1 MTEILQICYRILKF
15 VLNHCIILIFDV
27 IMNVI
32 KRMLLKCN
40 RMLIFYMGDEFFM
53 KEKTIDEDFYID
65 GSLALQ
71 NNKDYSE
78 QIKKV
83 GIYSKYIKRIID
95 VFLSVIGL
103 ILLSPIFGFIAIAI
117 KLDSQGAV
125 FYKHKR
131 IGKNGK
137 IIYLYKFR
145 SMYTDSKERLEM
157 LLKNPEIRKEW
168 EENFKLENDPRITK
182 VGNLL
187 RKTSLDELP
196 QLLNILKGEMSII
209 GPRPVIDEELEKY
222 GPNKNKFLS
231 VTPGLTGWW
240 ACNGR
245 SATTYED
252 RMKLELYYVENQSF
266 ALDIKCFFKTITTVL
281 NRQGAK

>member
-1 MTEILQICYRILKF
+1 
-15 VLNHCIILIFDV
+15 
-27 IMNVI
+27 
-32 KRMLLKCN
+32 
-40 RMLIFYMGDEFFM
+40 M
-53 KEKTIDEDFYID
+53 KEKTIDENFYID

-71 NNKDYSE
+71 NETDYSE

-83 GIYSKYIKRIID
+83 GIYSKYIKRGID
-95 VFLSVIGL
+95 IFLSVIGL
-103 ILLSPIFGFIAIAI
+103 ILLSPIFCFIAIAI
-117 KLDSQGAV
+117 KLDSKGSV

-131 IGKNGK
+131 IGKDGE

-157 LLKNPEIRKEW
+157 LLKNPDIRKEW
-168 EENFKLENDPRITK
+168 EENFKLKDDPRITK
-182 VGNLL
+182 IGKFL

-222 GPNKNKFLS
+222 RQNKSKFLS
-231 VTPGLTGWW
+231 VTPGLTGYW

-252 RMKLELYYVENQSF
+252 RIAMELYYIDNIS
-266 ALDIKCFFKTITTVL
+266 ARIDIKIFFKTILSVL
-281 NRQGAK
+281 NRKGAV

>member
-1 MTEILQICYRILKF
+1 
-15 VLNHCIILIFDV
+15 
-27 IMNVI
+27 
-32 KRMLLKCN
+32 
-40 RMLIFYMGDEFFM
+40 MGDEFFM

-71 NNKDYSE
+71 NNTDYSE
-78 QIKKV
+78 HIKKV

-103 ILLSPIFGFIAIAI
+103 ILLSPIFCFIAIAI
-117 KLDSQGAV
+117 KLDSQGAI

-157 LLKNPEIRKEW
+157 LLKNPEIKKEW

-252 RMKLELYYVENQSF
+252 RMKLELYYVENQKFS
-266 ALDIKCFFKTITTVL
+266 LDIKCFFKTITTVL

>member
-1 MTEILQICYRILKF
+1 
-15 VLNHCIILIFDV
+15 
-27 IMNVI
+27 
-32 KRMLLKCN
+32 
-40 RMLIFYMGDEFFM
+40 M
-53 KEKTIDEDFYID
+53 KEKTIDENFYID

-71 NNKDYSE
+71 NETDYSE

-83 GIYSKYIKRIID
+83 GIYSKYIKRGID
-95 VFLSVIGL
+95 IFLSVIGL
-103 ILLSPIFGFIAIAI
+103 ILLSPIFCFITIAI
-117 KLDSQGAV
+117 KLDSKGSV

-131 IGKNGK
+131 IGKDGE

-157 LLKNPEIRKEW
+157 LLKNPDIRKEW

-182 VGNLL
+182 VGNFL

-222 GPNKNKFLS
+222 NQNKSKFLS

-252 RMKLELYYVENQSF
+252 RMKLELYYVEHQSF
-266 ALDIKCFFKTITTVL
+266 LLDIKCFFKTITTVL

>member
-1 MTEILQICYRILKF
+1 
-15 VLNHCIILIFDV
+15 
-27 IMNVI
+27 
-32 KRMLLKCN
+32 
-40 RMLIFYMGDEFFM
+40 M

-65 GSLALQ
+65 GSLAIK
-71 NNKDYSE
+71 NETDYSE

-83 GIYSKYIKRIID
+83 GIYNKYIKRGID
-95 VFLSVIGL
+95 IFLSLIGL
-103 ILLSPIFGFIAIAI
+103 IILSPIFCIIAIAI
-117 KLDSQGAV
+117 KLDSKGPV

-157 LLKNPEIRKEW
+157 LLKNPDIKREW

-182 VGNLL
+182 VGSFL

-222 GPNKNKFLS
+222 GQNKDKFLS

-266 ALDIKCFFKTITTVL
+266 VLDIKCFFKTITTVL